1 METEK
6 TGGALL
12 VALLD
17 GTHRHRRGHVCR
29 PRDPRPPVRPP
40 CPTPTRLRCEPK
52 LLSLSPS
59 TRAWRG
65 QRDEVFVTA
74 SQHTVRTPASSCLKA
89 QGQAWREIER
99 RSPPS
104 PGWGLLLLALR
115 LSHSFIAISESPIIS
130 SKTHVDP
137 SQKSLQSLT
146 NTLKSSLIK
155 SCAHCNLKN
164 WSWKVCLPGQRCP
177 LGLDCQI
184 KLGTSSSVEVMAKQ
198 RCLRLG
204 MLWDVRT

>member
-1 METEK
+1 MWTEK
-6 TGGALL
+6 TRGALL
-12 VALLD
+12 VAWTD
-17 GTHRHRRGHVCR
+17 RTHRHGRGHVCR
-29 PRDPRPPVRPP
+29 PRDPRPP
-40 CPTPTRLRCEPK
+40 CPAPTCSRCEPK

-59 TRAWRG
+59 MRAWRG

-115 LSHSFIAISESPIIS
+115 LSHIFIAVSESLVIS
-130 SKTHVDP
+130 SKTQVDP
-137 SQKSLQSLT
+137 SQKSLQSLA
-146 NTLKSSLIK
+146 NTLKSSLK

-164 WSWKVCLPGQRCP
+164 LSWKVCLPGQWCFP
-177 LGLDCQI
+177 GLGCQI
-184 KLGTSSSVEVMAKQ
+184 KLGTSSSVGVMAKQ
-198 RCLRLG
+198 WCLRLG